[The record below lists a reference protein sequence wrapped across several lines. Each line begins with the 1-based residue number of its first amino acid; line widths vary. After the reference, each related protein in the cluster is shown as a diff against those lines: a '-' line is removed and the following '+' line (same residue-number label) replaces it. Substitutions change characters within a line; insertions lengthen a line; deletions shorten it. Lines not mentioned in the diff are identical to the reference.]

1 MAVKQLAISF
11 GIGVTI
17 AGGFY
22 KVFSKAET
30 AIESI
35 NKKTNQ
41 IKKNQSDLKKYEK
54 LQLLRKDT
62 RSKIN
67 YSQKELV
74 KLKNQMELTAKK
86 IGKNSKES
94 KELVKQYI
102 VLQNKI
108 VSLKDKQRKN
118 IEEIRETSKRLK
130 E

>member
-1 MAVKQLAISF
+1 M
-11 GIGVTI
+11 
-17 AGGFY
+17 
-22 KVFSKAET
+22 
-30 AIESI
+30 
-35 NKKTNQ
+35 
-41 IKKNQSDLKKYEK
+41 
-54 LQLLRKDT
+54 
-62 RSKIN
+62 
-67 YSQKELV
+67 V

>member
-1 MAVKQLAISF
+1 M
-11 GIGVTI
+11 
-17 AGGFY
+17 
-22 KVFSKAET
+22 
-30 AIESI
+30 
-35 NKKTNQ
+35 
-41 IKKNQSDLKKYEK
+41 
-54 LQLLRKDT
+54 
-62 RSKIN
+62 
-67 YSQKELV
+67 V

-130 E
+130 EQFYKRYS